1 MLDVVRWRV
10 QCAASRC
17 SMRSHRARTPG
28 EAFALGGIRRLQA
41 GHLADVLVVD
51 DELSLQAVL
60 RRGAWLTSR

>member
-41 GHLADVLVVD
+41 GHVADAVVVD
-51 DELSLQAVL
+51 DDLSPQTVL
-60 RRGAWLTSR
+60 RRAAWLTSR